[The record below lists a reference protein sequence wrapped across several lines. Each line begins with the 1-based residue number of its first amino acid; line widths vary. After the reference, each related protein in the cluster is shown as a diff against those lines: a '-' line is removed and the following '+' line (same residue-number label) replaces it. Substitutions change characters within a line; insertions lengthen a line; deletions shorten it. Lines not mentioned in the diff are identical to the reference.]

1 MNPHYW
7 LDVQRLFH
15 EALALPPERRL
26 EFLDDSCAGNDA
38 LKHDVQ
44 SLLDESADDDF
55 LETPALDPGTTYFQ
69 PHSSLVGRRLS
80 QYEVT
85 ARIGAGGMG
94 EVYRARDVKLGRDVA
109 VKVLPAPMAHD
120 TSRIARFK
128 REAQILAT
136 LNHPHIAAIY
146 ALEESDEVVALV
158 LELVDGATL
167 ADRIRQQ
174 PLALNDALTIA
185 RQTAEGLEAAH
196 AKGIIHRDLKP
207 ANIKAPDGGAVKVL
221 DFGLAKAVAAVADE
235 AAGVGGHL
243 TMTHATQEGL
253 IAGTVCY
260 MSPEQARGLAVD
272 KRTDIWAFGCVM
284 YEMIT
289 RRKAF
294 QGDTTTECFAAIL
307 GQDPDWTILS
317 PLAPPSVV
325 ALIKQCLEKDVQHR
339 LADMGEARR
348 QLEAA
353 LETVAGRGNSRP
365 PAKRNV
371 LRLKYAASIAG
382 LLAAGTVGVH
392 AVRLLTLKPER
403 IDIGLANDEFI
414 PSTHS
419 SELALSSDGTLLAYA
434 SSKRMPIMPKM
445 YSGSGGADDSNQP
458 DDASG
463 ATPSMAMTEQIYL
476 RAIGQGTAR
485 PVGGALGSGPFF
497 SPDGKWLGF
506 WHAPTGTLRKVAVS
520 GGAPIKICDAVSGI
534 AGATWG
540 PDGTIVFAWFD
551 LFRVPAS
558 GGSPTTL
565 LKVDEARG
573 ERFLR
578 HPSFLPSGKAILF
591 TVGMADSYSYDD
603 ADIGVLSLDTGK
615 KRILIRG
622 GTSPRYAPSGHLI
635 YARAGT
641 LLAVAFDP
649 EKLEVTGQP
658 FPAANGVFMSANTG
672 MAAFSVSAAGDLAY
686 AAGPEE
692 RGTRLPVWV
701 DKNGH
706 ESALPVKPQSYLH
719 PRISPDGRQL
729 AIEVEGASHDIFTY
743 DFARGGEPT
752 KMSFDGASH
761 WPSWTPDARRLT
773 FRSWKTGTMTMWWMP
788 ADRSSEPERLTN
800 VGSMQSPESW
810 SPDGKTLAFT
820 QMNDPQSG
828 SDIYTLSL
836 DGDKKPHALL
846 QTKFSEGSPKF
857 SPNGAWLAYST
868 NESGQPEVWAMAYP
882 AGERIHISTNGGTDP
897 LWRRDGRQLY
907 YRLGDQMMVVDISYG
922 PSLEAAK
929 PRLLWR
935 GNYLA
940 GAGSSCGM
948 AGPTSANYDVTP
960 DGERFLMIED
970 ASSTAESEHL
980 RVVSNWSAELK
991 NPAIINLQS
1000 SRPGPMPSVY
1010 ATLYRRFPPP
1020 RVQNSA
1026 RSRSGQPTP

>member
-1 MNPHYW
+1 MNPQHW
-7 LDVQRLFH
+7 FDVERLFH
-15 EALALPPERRL
+15 EALALPPQRRL
-26 EFLDDSCAGNDA
+26 QFLDDSCAGNDA

-44 SLLDESADDDF
+44 SLLDESDGDDF
-55 LETPALDPGTTYFQ
+55 LETPALDPGATRLQQLT
-69 PHSSLVGRRLS
+69 HSSLVGRRLS
-80 QYEVT
+80 EYEIT

-109 VKVLPAPMAHD
+109 VKVLPSRMAHD
-120 TSRIARFK
+120 TARIARFK

-146 ALEESDEVVALV
+146 ALEESEDVVALV

-167 ADRIRQQ
+167 DDRIRQRQ
-174 PLALNDALTIA
+174 LALNDALTIA
-185 RQTAEGLEAAH
+185 RQTAEALEAAH
-196 AKGIIHRDLKP
+196 AKGIVHRDLKP
-207 ANIKAPDGGAVKVL
+207 ANIKAPYDGTVKVL
-221 DFGLAKAVAAVADE
+221 DFGLAKAIDE
-235 AAGVGGHL
+235 ETAGYRAPL
-243 TMTHATQEGL
+243 TMSHATQEGM
-253 IAGTVCY
+253 IVGTITY
-260 MSPEQARGLAVD
+260 MSPEQARGLPVD

-294 QGDTTTECFAAIL
+294 EGDTVADCLAAIL
-307 GQDPDWTILS
+307 EQNPDWTALS
-317 PLAPPSVV
+317 PLAPPNVV
-325 ALIKQCLEKDVQHR
+325 ALIKRCLEKDVQRR
-339 LADMGEARR
+339 LPDISEARR
-348 QLEAA
+348 QLEDA
-353 LETVAGRGNSRP
+353 LAIVTARISPRP
-365 PAKRNV
+365 DGGPAKRRV
-371 LRLKYAASIAG
+371 PRLTYVASIVGLIVAG
-382 LLAAGTVGVH
+382 AFGVR
-392 AVRLLTLKPER
+392 AVRQLMLKPER
-403 IDIGLANDEFI
+403 VEIGLANDEFI

-419 SELALSSDGTLLAYA
+419 SELALSSDGTLIAYG
-434 SSKRMPIMPKM
+434 SSKRMASMPTMNPGSDSAVDSGHSDDPI
-445 YSGSGGADDSNQP
+445 
-458 DDASG
+458 
-463 ATPSMAMTEQIYL
+463 ATPMSSMAMAEQIYA
-476 RAIGQGTAR
+476 RPIGQGAAR
-485 PVGGALGSGPFF
+485 PLGGALGSGPFF

-506 WHAPTGTLRKVAVS
+506 WHAPTGTLRKIAVS
-520 GGAPIKICDAVSGI
+520 GGAPVKICDAVSGI

-622 GTSPRYAPSGHLI
+622 GTSPRYAPSGHLV

-641 LLAVAFDP
+641 LLAVPFDSA
-649 EKLEVTGQP
+649 KLEVTGQP
-658 FPAANGVFMSANTG
+658 FPVANDVFMSANTG
-672 MAAFSVSAAGDLAY
+672 MAAFSISETGRLVY

-692 RGTRLPVWV
+692 RGTRVPVWV
-701 DKNGH
+701 DKNGRK
-706 ESALPVKPQSYLH
+706 SPLPVKPQSYLH
-719 PRISPDGRQL
+719 PRISPDGHQL

-761 WPSWTPDARRLT
+761 WPSWTPDGRRLT

-788 ADRSSEPERLTN
+788 ADRSGDPELLTN
-800 VGSMQSPESW
+800 IGSMQSPESW

-836 DGDKKPHALL
+836 DGGKRPHALL

-882 AGERIHISTNGGTDP
+882 TGERTRISTNGGTDP
-897 LWRRDGRQLY
+897 LWRHDGRQLY

-922 PSLEAAK
+922 SSLEASK
-929 PRLLWR
+929 PKVLWR

-948 AGPTSANYDVTP
+948 AGPTSANYDITP
-960 DGERFLMIED
+960 DGERFIMIED

-980 RVVSNWSAELK
+980 RVVSNWSVGLK
-991 NPAIINLQS
+991 NPGAINLQS
-1000 SRPGPMPSVY
+1000 SKIETVP
-1010 ATLYRRFPPP
+1010 
-1020 RVQNSA
+1020 SA
-1026 RSRSGQPTP
+1026 R